1 MYSFM
6 TFVPQNL
13 LFLELAINCE
23 SGEFVCRSMPRRSAG
38 DKGGFAY
45 RRNNGTHHMLST
57 CVVQSTPS
65 SKQSTSMTST
75 SISLSWIASPWL
87 GVFLVGVAV
96 VYYYST
102 KTDIPKIKGI
112 PEIPGALPMY
122 CPCSHEVADNS
133 FGHLLQLGDVYSG
146 R

>member
-1 MYSFM
+1 
-6 TFVPQNL
+6 
-13 LFLELAINCE
+13 
-23 SGEFVCRSMPRRSAG
+23 
-38 DKGGFAY
+38 
-45 RRNNGTHHMLST
+45 
-57 CVVQSTPS
+57 
-65 SKQSTSMTST
+65 MTST

-87 GVFLVGVAV
+87 GVFLLGVAV

-133 FGHLLQLGDVYSG
+133 FGHLLQLGDVYSDPYVLLIEG
-146 R
+146 PCDGVSKVGSQI